1 MGSVYGSRAGYTVCR
16 LRYTG
21 KTLSALTIRP
31 LFPRNKQRDGRKE
44 RGSGERERGSGERAR
59 ERGSGKRARER
70 ESGERANRCDLSL
83 RKLWSK
89 EPIRTRDASI
99 DTRKMASRHYIRNCF
114 SEIRFL

>member
-44 RGSGERERGSGERAR
+44 RGSGERERGSGERERGSGERAR
-59 ERGSGKRARER
+59 ERGSGERARER
-70 ESGERANRCDLSL
+70 ESERER
-83 RKLWSK
+83 
-89 EPIRTRDASI
+89 ERTGVIYR
-99 DTRKMASRHYIRNCF
+99 
-114 SEIRFL
+114 